1 MFIED
6 MQHSQPH
13 MILYLEVIFLS
24 WVGRILRKVKSLIMI
39 LLSVYTAYF
48 SRPSSGELNRIL
60 CSSLTETWNNNFDT
74 NFFIYHQCRRKDNI
88 FLLEIAQPEDNVES
102 ICKRILWPV
111 DNFLY
116 YQGA

>member
-1 MFIED
+1 MYQIGDWAFHHTFCFSHEGFDLQGFSKKLSSHDNSYKIMFIED

-39 LLSVYTAYF
+39 LLSAYTAYF

-60 CSSLTETWNNNFDT
+60 CSSLTET
-74 NFFIYHQCRRKDNI
+74 
-88 FLLEIAQPEDNVES
+88 
-102 ICKRILWPV
+102 
-111 DNFLY
+111 
-116 YQGA
+116 